1 MGFRVAALSSSSSKK
16 DMAMKLGA
24 HYYLDASKCNQAEE
38 LQKLGGAKVVLAT
51 APSPEVIASL
61 LSGICANG
69 TLLMIAGILF
79 VMYFRRSGFI

>member
-1 MGFRVAALSSSSSKK
+1 
-16 DMAMKLGA
+16 MKLGA

-61 LSGICANG
+61 LPGIGANG
-69 TLLMIAGILF
+69 TLLLIAGILLLA
-79 VMYFRRSGFI
+79 YFGQSGSI